1 MNEEYIKGL
10 YTNLGGEG
18 KFGSYDDFVSVIS
31 TDEAY
36 TKGFYDNLGGE
47 SKFGKYEDF
56 YSLVSNKQPQ
66 DLGKQETVQES
77 ADATVVDETEA
88 DTESQLESGLSELFV
103 TPKEVGLDEEEL
115 SKLLN
120 ERFKG
125 TQFEVDETFP
135 FVDGIKITN
144 KNKTGIDGKPDSE
157 TFFIDAFTDDGD
169 VEYASKINE
178 WIKGSK
184 EAEESESNLV
194 GGISMDQPVFEPETI
209 ARARL
214 KYAEQAEKGIS
225 FAKELQKGEDDY
237 FNAVENATLEDYNT
251 VYNESVSKLNNMSSD
266 NFNTYEVYSKEKQ
279 KTENI
284 KNEALI
290 LKNYK
295 SGDFNVNKLDETLE
309 AFNKLELYNPNKA
322 KKIRPLYLEL
332 ESQAVQQIDKIIDTL
347 NIEDYTEETLDLIK
361 DIVADDKKISDE
373 AIKQFG
379 EGSGDNVKA
388 RQIFKTRL
396 RARASNYDQTREVK
410 ETAASSPELK
420 KFQEEVGVDAVE
432 HLLGVSPEAQKAREN
447 YDFNM
452 SLSSQ
457 NLSSKQ
463 DSLNRVL
470 KNEYKLNRDSIQ
482 AKFNL
487 GEFRSKESANYELKK
502 LNDKTFNRIQKEEQ
516 DLISI
521 YNINQ
526 NKLLS
531 EYNEVI
537 SSESEKYEYNLTPEQ
552 ELKLNGILNK
562 IYSDVFKS
570 KNQKRAESR
579 ELMESIV
586 GPHTGPIIGMV
597 KDFNHMF
604 FDMVS
609 NMGTSLDMPAVTE
622 LGNEFKSLWSPE
634 YSPIEDYEDLL
645 DPTKVA
651 KSVGRLM
658 GSAAPGL
665 IAATAAGATTGGLG
679 VTPTLAVVATTG
691 WISESA
697 SIAGNVERRILEET
711 GSPLKASEG
720 ANAAWSGQ
728 IKNIWTYAL
737 DGIPFIGR
745 TSRLGGPLGRVL
757 LSGGIESVT
766 ETVQETFQT
775 AQEEQ
780 IMASVRSGG
789 KITEEGFF
797 EKITPKLI
805 KSTALEVA
813 PGSFFM
819 SGGSRFLTEISL
831 KDKQSKIVSGLTAEI
846 NNLIKLNREI
856 GKIDFEG
863 KLKSQ
868 LIKQKIFSSVLQY
881 GKNFTNT
888 WLNSLLNAQYIDSDK
903 FSNLSR
909 QVDLAQ
915 ERIDSRKLIGNM
927 SNEQFMI
934 YNNLLNKAN
943 EAFDNIEESSKES
956 LGKGVLSDLRKEAE
970 DLQSKADE
978 FLKNP
983 STAGDYVLINTDGKF
998 LILEE
1003 EKATELFNNNPVLLT
1018 KSVPGVKISFSN
1030 SLTEKFEAMRDEM
1043 KSRKVEAPAP
1053 FVPGQTQEE
1062 ASVEVNKAIEDMS
1075 SDGGDYVKSLISRGV
1090 MSTAESRMDKS
1101 EPINESE
1108 IDSYINSAL
1117 DEIDK
1122 VEALDISREDKDRII
1137 DELYELANKLDNYE
1151 FVTETKTKKTTK
1163 TRPTRRVIKDE
1174 REGKKTPKER
1184 IIGRKVEDQS
1194 QEETI
1199 EVESTQDVT
1208 TPKIEELRKKEQAEM
1223 LAEIPNA
1230 EQAITD
1236 GKVDRSK
1243 IKSQSGKAKFDKILN
1258 KYDKII
1264 SPLIKAEREKQGGK
1278 RKAKQGVGDTVVME
1292 RADDGT
1298 LSLQSFD
1305 KDGNKTTRRVLD
1317 AKSIEDF
1324 ELVETIKDENNNVV
1338 GAVLRN
1344 KNNSS
1349 EVFSINDQDVALD
1362 LAIEKTK
1369 AEMGVIDNV
1378 VFEETIEEYEQ
1389 LKEKKAEPVSQET
1402 ETQATP
1408 EAEPEVE
1415 EVNNE
1420 ERDAIMS
1427 LKDDEVILQ
1436 TTKTL
1441 DEIPEEFRSRA
1452 EKVRGKF
1459 STRKTILGIPYG
1471 KEEIRE
1477 VDGGFRYTLTGKEAK
1492 EAFQKRTAPA
1502 EEEQT
1507 SRTKQQISA
1516 LEEQVEKA
1524 KVAIS
1529 TIAPKTKIIIAKDE
1543 AEYNRLTEKKPGAS
1557 TSRAKYHKGNIYINP
1572 NKFVKTSVP
1581 HEIFH
1586 VALLTDGMSNEEA
1599 QAITDR
1605 MIKAVKRNYEKGGVT
1620 AEEQEM
1626 LDEIEKFGKKYEDSL
1641 QSEESIAELVGILA
1655 SNYSLIEK
1663 RNKGL
1668 IKRWLDKLAKLFG
1681 LKPFTD
1687 EEVLDLLNVLSQ
1699 KIQTGEAIT
1708 QSDIKIIRPKRK
1720 KQESIKEQNE
1730 RFQNDFFDKVS
1741 GFHYMY
1747 DKNSAAFK
1755 KIEEDYITRDR
1766 SIADFNEVF
1775 MVLHQPDAA
1784 FSGQIKKGKTI
1795 LVEGKGGVYY
1805 PIKFHDKGY
1814 FWAST
1819 SKAAK
1824 DMAKFMNDVMDK
1836 NGGKIFMA
1844 LTSAPIDK
1852 VLSSTNGANGVLD
1865 MFVNLSKNKV
1875 FNVDDI
1881 KSIIFESYRKTLD
1894 FEIVEVDD
1902 KKVKRLKEVSD
1913 LNESQSLGSIIKE
1926 VKKKL
1931 RPDESIFGDRK
1942 KFSESILKGF
1952 LLSMGTNKENQDGH
1966 NKLGSILNIASDSKS
1981 FIVKQKAGFNVSA
1994 TSLQR
1999 AVGQVL
2005 AEPILRNEQRESKSG
2020 LIYAVLEINGKVEPV
2035 EARGKDDHQSYPFA
2049 IKSTVKNKMKLHL
2062 LTDRVDWRTVTID
2075 PDTND
2080 FVSKSG
2086 KVLSTDPEKAKKG
2099 IKVERWTQ
2107 IMGPS
2112 LGVTTSPI
2120 QINSS
2125 NVTTTPQSREQRI
2138 EEASEKLT
2146 KLFDR
2151 DNVPLTISEAK
2162 EMVREVYDWTS
2173 WYDGLSSYVNE
2184 LFSEYGED
2192 VLSMLPLAS
2201 MAANSSATVGMAINN
2216 AERIYKG
2223 EKPKGVAEYYGYVTD
2238 FLEGRG
2244 IKSDKMYNFFKALSG
2259 DKNAVAVDMHVYSII
2274 MGRDPNKKQANPSN
2288 KKQFEKAKEFVN
2300 LLADEMNL
2308 APREIQAALWALN
2321 ILRTGGKPD
2330 SYEKYFEKQVEK
2342 RNLKQ
2347 TIQGWRKK
2355 GYKPFSEVRKAK
2367 EQELSTQSREQKS
2380 TDEVYEMIDMTPVE
2394 VQEWKDN
2401 NKKGITMPYPKE
2413 VLDATKKYVKGE
2425 ITLEERTKVLD
2436 KFFPSTLYNSV
2447 PTPATIRE
2455 IVLALDKS
2463 KVEKGIIGLTSGIDD
2478 GTRVASR
2485 LDIPAYLSFGIYIDT
2500 IHGPKKNEVLGYGQ
2514 TAVLTDV
2521 VFKSNVTLALKVA
2534 STVDLKQ
2541 RPSDKS
2547 KRVAGEQ
2554 YKTNKSPFAVM
2565 EGSYLNESTESAFSR
2580 AKKALKSE
2588 EWIQVGFNPYRHAY
2602 FYDRKT
2608 DNRLVSA
2615 DEVIQVGP
2623 LVLAKGAVTAKGPLE
2638 KVNKSTGEV
2647 VERFQIVDDETSNA
2661 YANIDSKSS
2670 FQKAKKAPL
2679 SREQKVEIKKIND
2692 LLNPKNWR
2700 NPKTDSGVPRKRKL
2714 PQSTIEELK
2723 EMRFL
2728 YSVDVL
2734 KTYSDKDL
2742 GELNAMITEIMD
2754 KGKSEI
2760 SFNEKVRKRK
2770 IRDSRNHLTTIIANK
2785 NNLNVRFSGRD
2796 EAINA
2801 LKDGNLVKVMGQIYS
2816 SSKMFED
2823 IFVEGEIVDGT
2834 IIFIPNQQYK
2844 SGGRRKRVLNIL
2856 SKSFFDLESFM
2867 TVIAD
2872 TEESQSWIMDNVVMP
2887 ASDKQ
2892 YYVDSDTNILNKKRV
2907 ELLKKS
2913 FPKPKGVKG
2922 KVKNF
2927 LKDKLQEK
2935 TGIILVNKSTNKKT
2949 PQLSISNVVYLYNA
2963 FKMSDT
2969 AVKFIDSGFSMKD
2982 MNFIVDYVNKN
2993 PEVKAYADGMVEIY
3007 KEYLPKVNEAL
3018 NLQGYEEL
3026 GSTRSKTKEELSK
3039 MNREGRR
3046 DNFGEDYTKIL
3057 DKIYGV
3063 GNVPLIENYSPT
3075 SALSSETNKMQN
3087 LSVFDEKF
3095 SASAFAKNAIE
3106 KTTGG
3111 TLNIR
3116 NNEVVF
3122 ENYVDGMTNMVGAI
3136 KILESYSGLFSVGNM
3151 RLLEQE
3157 YGSEFKTQLENTLN
3171 DIIYGRPQSTTSSE
3185 SGNPKL
3191 SKWVNLGNASIMFFN
3206 VTSAV
3211 TQMLSVSNY
3220 MLEGNIDSSDYM
3232 ANVSRFRSDEMKS
3245 AFKELISDPAFR
3257 QRLEKNLN
3265 SIEMQAIRR
3274 SEFSDKGSNVDW
3286 FYNNID
3292 WLLQKGYFLTT
3303 KFDSFAIAIGGT
3315 AFYKTKKDELVRK
3328 EIESFLTEKNKD
3340 SLSKEDLK
3348 NMIDSSIILYN
3359 SSGKL
3364 PKGLSISEAKEKAM
3378 KLTYFA
3384 SNKSQQASSMNRVS
3398 GDQKNAGARTL
3409 LGFKTT
3415 SMQYNRI
3422 IFEKS
3427 SDIKN
3432 GRGDIRKNLAAIAY
3446 YGFLQGMLFNG
3457 VKALLSALG
3466 DDEEEDLKLISKT
3479 TLNRTIDGFL
3489 VGFGVYGVGVVVL
3502 KQLIYDITEYLG
3514 RGGQFDK
3521 ETMKLLEDTIDMDFS
3536 KTNFRTELGILFDAL
3551 GTASPSLGVKAR
3563 KIYGGMSAMNDGK
3576 YFQGLA
3582 KIGEGATSV
3591 PLSRLWDITDAF
3603 DSRLDYFDRILRLT
3617 NIMKDYEAENKI
3629 EKKEMDEKM
3638 RIWKKKMGIN

>member
-31 TDEAY
+31 TDEDY

-309 AFNKLELYNPNKA
+309 SFNKLELYNPNKA

-361 DIVADDKKISDE
+361 DIVADDKKIFDE
-373 AIKQFG
+373 VIRQFG
-379 EGSGDNVKA
+379 EGKKSNKYSSIGRFVEEFIKGPGDNVKA
-388 RQIFKTRL
+388 RQIFETRL
-396 RARASNYDQTREVK
+396 RAKVSNYDQSRQVK

-420 KFQEEVGVDAVE
+420 EFQEEIGVDAVE
-432 HLLGVSPEAQKAREN
+432 NLLGVSPEAQKAREN
-447 YDFNM
+447 YDFKM

-457 NLSSKQ
+457 NLASKQ
-463 DSLNRVL
+463 DSLNQVL
-470 KNEYKLNRDSIQ
+470 TNEYKLNRDSIQ

-487 GEFRSKESANYELKK
+487 GEFRSKESANYALEK
-502 LNDKTFNRIQKEEQ
+502 LNNKTFDGIQKEEQ

-552 ELKLNGILNK
+552 EIKLNGILNK

-570 KNQKRAESR
+570 RNQKRTESR

-609 NMGTSLDMPAVTE
+609 NMGTSMDMPAVTR

-634 YSPIEDYEDLL
+634 YNPIEDYEDLL

-679 VTPTLAVVATTG
+679 VIPTLAVVATTG

-745 TSRLGGPLGRVL
+745 ASKLGGPLGRVV
-757 LSGGIESVT
+757 LSGGVESVT

-813 PGSFFM
+813 PGSYFM
-819 SGGSRFLTEISL
+819 GGGSRFLTEMSL
-831 KDKQSKIVSGLTAEI
+831 KDKQRQIVSGLTAEI
-846 NNLIKLNREI
+846 NNSIKLNREI

-863 KLKSQ
+863 ELKSQ

-927 SNEQFMI
+927 NNEQFMI

-943 EAFDNIEESSKES
+943 EAFDNVEKSSKES
-956 LGKGVLSDLRKEAE
+956 LGKGVLSDLKKEAE
-970 DLQSKADE
+970 DFQAKADE

-983 STAGDYVLINTDGKF
+983 STAGDYVLFNSDGKF
-998 LILEE
+998 SILNEE
-1003 EKATELFNNNPVLLT
+1003 QATELFNNNPVLLT

-1053 FVPGQTQEE
+1053 FVPGQTQED

-1090 MSTAESRMDKS
+1090 MSTAESKMDKS

-1208 TPKIEELRKKEQAEM
+1208 TPEIEELRKKEQSEM

-1243 IKSQSGKAKFDKILN
+1243 IKSQSGKAKFDKIFN

-1305 KDGNKTTRRVLD
+1305 KDGNRTTSRVLD

-1324 ELVETIKDENNNVV
+1324 ELVETIKDENNNVI

-1415 EVNNE
+1415 EE
-1420 ERDAIMS
+1420 EDT
-1427 LKDDEVILQ
+1427 EV
-1436 TTKTL
+1436 
-1441 DEIPEEFRSRA
+1441 
-1452 EKVRGKF
+1452 
-1459 STRKTILGIPYG
+1459 
-1471 KEEIRE
+1471 
-1477 VDGGFRYTLTGKEAK
+1477 
-1492 EAFQKRTAPA
+1492 
-1502 EEEQT
+1502 EEQT

-1586 VALLTDGMSNEEA
+1586 VALLTDGMSSEEA

-1775 MVLHQPDAA
+1775 MILHQPDAA

-1824 DMAKFMNDVMDK
+1824 DMARFMNDVMDK

-1881 KSIIFESYRKTLD
+1881 KSIIIEAHRVAFEYDMVSVEGKKDKVRKTR
-1894 FEIVEVDD
+1894 EASY
-1902 KKVKRLKEVSD
+1902 LK
-1913 LNESQSLGSIIKE
+1913 NSQSLESIIKE
-1926 VKKKL
+1926 VKEKL
-1931 RPDESIFGDRK
+1931 GPDESVFGDRK
-1942 KFSESILKGF
+1942 KFSESTLKGF

-1981 FIVKQKAGFNVSA
+1981 FIVKYKAGFSVSA

-2005 AEPILRNEQRESKSG
+2005 AEPILRNEQIESKTG
-2020 LIYAVLEINGKVEPV
+2020 LIYAVLEIDGKVEPV
-2035 EARGKDDHQSYPFA
+2035 EARGKDDHQSYPFT
-2049 IKSTVKNKMKLHL
+2049 IKSTVGNKMKLHL

-2075 PDTND
+2075 PNTND

-2086 KVLSTDPEKAKKG
+2086 KVLSTDPKKAAKG
-2099 IKVERWTQ
+2099 TKVERWTQ
-2107 IMGPS
+2107 IMS
-2112 LGVTTSPI
+2112 TSAGVTTSPI

-2125 NVTTTPQSREQRI
+2125 NVSATPQSREQRI

-2274 MGRDPNKKQANPSN
+2274 MGRDPNKKQVNPAN

-2394 VQEWKDN
+2394 VQKWKDN

-2541 RPSDKS
+2541 RPSDRS

-2580 AKKALKSE
+2580 AKKALKSDK
-2588 EWIQVGFNPYRHAY
+2588 WIQVGFNPYRHAY

-2647 VERFQIVDDETSNA
+2647 VERFQIADDETSNA

-2785 NNLNVRFSGRD
+2785 NNLNVRFNGRD
-2796 EAINA
+2796 EGIKA
-2801 LKDGNLVKVMGQIYS
+2801 LKDGNIVKAGGQIYS

-2823 IFVEGEIVDGT
+2823 IFAEGDIVDGT
-2834 IIFIPNQQYK
+2834 IIYMPNQQYT
-2844 SGGRRKRVLNIL
+2844 SGGRRKRVLNMM

-3136 KILESYSGLFSVGNM
+3136 KILESYSGLFSAGNM

-3171 DIIYGRPQSTTSSE
+3171 DMIYGRPQSTTSSE

-3191 SKWVNLGNASIMFFN
+3191 SKWVNLGNAAIMFFN

-3422 IFEKS
+3422 IFEKL

-3551 GTASPSLGVKAR
+3551 GTASPSFGAKAR
-3563 KIYGGMSAMNDGK
+3563 KIYGGMSAMNDEK